1 MFTSG
6 QAASIA
12 GVSLRQL
19 QWWDENALIMPRQ
32 EGHRRIYSGF
42 DIIYVMIVAEL
53 RRKGLSLQRIRRII
67 KGLRKTALPK
77 DGFLLIGHRAAI
89 FQTKEQVID
98 AAKSSHG
105 PVLLVSLADHF
116 SKIPA

>member
-1 MFTSG
+1 
-6 QAASIA
+6 
-12 GVSLRQL
+12 
-19 QWWDENALIMPRQ
+19 
-32 EGHRRIYSGF
+32 
-42 DIIYVMIVAEL
+42 MIVADL
-53 RRKGLSLQRIRRII
+53 RRKGMSLQRIRRII
-67 KGLRKTALPK
+67 KGLRKTTLPKK

-116 SKIPA
+116 SKTSRLTR